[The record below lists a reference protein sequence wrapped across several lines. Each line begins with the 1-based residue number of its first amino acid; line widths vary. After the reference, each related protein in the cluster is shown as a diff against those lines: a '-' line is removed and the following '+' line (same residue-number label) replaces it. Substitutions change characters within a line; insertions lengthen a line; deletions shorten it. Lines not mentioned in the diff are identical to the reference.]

1 MTQVANMQL
10 LVGEV
15 SIPMGVESPDHVFDN
30 WLSTRFSEQLKWL
43 HEPGRTFDLKV
54 EYHKNIANYSI
65 LYRVVIDTDEET
77 ALLYRLT
84 FGNKIV

>member
-1 MTQVANMQL
+1 MQL
-10 LVGEV
+10 VVGEV

-30 WLSTRFSEQLKWL
+30 WISTRFSEQLKWFC
-43 HEPGRTFDLKV
+43 EPGRDFELKV
-54 EYHKNIANYSI
+54 EYHKSIEDYSI
-65 LYRVVIDTDEET
+65 LYRVVIDTDENT